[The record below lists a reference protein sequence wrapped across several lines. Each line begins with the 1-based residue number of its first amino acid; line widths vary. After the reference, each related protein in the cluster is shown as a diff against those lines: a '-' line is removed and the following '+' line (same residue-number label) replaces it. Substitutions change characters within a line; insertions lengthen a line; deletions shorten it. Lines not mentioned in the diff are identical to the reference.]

1 MDRIGK
7 KILLLP
13 QHLSDKFMQTV
24 SKFIPEHLPQSLWD
38 YRNKYEHHLIIKM
51 GGKGIQEAR
60 EYLESYI
67 ADGSKG
73 GYFECNAIETQA
85 AMLHRFAVASAAIRY
100 RAIHEK
106 K

>member
-1 MDRIGK
+1 
-7 KILLLP
+7 
-13 QHLSDKFMQTV
+13 MQTV

-67 ADGSKG
+67 ADGSKV
-73 GYFECNAIETQA
+73 AILNVMQSKPKQQCFIVSLLQVLQFVIVQFTKRSRRNSCFRCCITSQ
-85 AMLHRFAVASAAIRY
+85 
-100 RAIHEK
+100 
-106 K
+106 